1 MSNIKI
7 LSVGSRD
14 CGVEVFRSINE
25 YVTITASSGYDFIP
39 IELDIS
45 SAILFSKQLRKVI
58 AEVKSAEK

>member
-14 CGVEVFRSINE
+14 CGVEVFRNINE